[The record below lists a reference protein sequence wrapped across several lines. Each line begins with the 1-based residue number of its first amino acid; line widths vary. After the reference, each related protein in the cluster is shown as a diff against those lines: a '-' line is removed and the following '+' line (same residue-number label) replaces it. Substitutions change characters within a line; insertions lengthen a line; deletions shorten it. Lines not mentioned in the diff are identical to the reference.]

1 MLLICANSPL
11 TIIMDC
17 VNTVILSNLGSTVLC
32 FGLSLLMCVSY
43 KINVWKSKVSWYGRK
58 NWIL

>member
-11 TIIMDC
+11 TIMMDC
-17 VNTVILSNLGSTVLC
+17 VNIVILSDLGSTVLC

-43 KINVWKSKVSWYGRK
+43 KINVWKRKVSWYGRK